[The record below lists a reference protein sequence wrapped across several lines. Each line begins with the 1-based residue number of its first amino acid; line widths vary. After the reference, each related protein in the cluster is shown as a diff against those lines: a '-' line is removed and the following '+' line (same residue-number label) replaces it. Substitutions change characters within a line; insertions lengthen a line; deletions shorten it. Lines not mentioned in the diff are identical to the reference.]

1 MVLLLDSEEDPGGHA
16 LSRRARGSSK
26 GFVLANGQHDEYPD
40 EHTVPLALR
49 IISHILTTG
58 TPRPLTPPGQSTADE
73 AGTWGSV

>member
-1 MVLLLDSEEDPGGHA
+1 MVLLLDGEEDPGGHA

-40 EHTVPLALR
+40 EHTVRLAEALR

-58 TPRPLTPPGQSTADE
+58 TPPAD
-73 AGTWGSV
+73 APWSIDR